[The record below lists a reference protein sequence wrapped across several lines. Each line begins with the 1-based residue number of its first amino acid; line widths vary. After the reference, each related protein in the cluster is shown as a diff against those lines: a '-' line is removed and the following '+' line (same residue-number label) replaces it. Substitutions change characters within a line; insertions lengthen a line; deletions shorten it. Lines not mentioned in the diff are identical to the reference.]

1 MPALITWW
9 SQDITALAGDV
20 FEGAVYAAG
29 ADLLARWSEA
39 QRHYHGTQHLVEMF
53 WALEE
58 LEDAGELDA
67 REATLARVAAWLHD
81 AVYDPKAVS
90 GANESES
97 ALLARGVLGEL
108 DLDADDVDTVE
119 ELVLM
124 TAGHEST
131 AGPPRPIESA
141 FHDADLWILSAPD
154 SRFDDYCRQVRSEYA
169 HVPEVAYRF
178 GRAALLR
185 GFAERE
191 RIYRTDFAHA
201 EWEPPA
207 RGNLERELARLAAPD
222 LEAT

>member
-1 MPALITWW
+1 
-9 SQDITALAGDV
+9 
-20 FEGAVYAAG
+20 
-29 ADLLARWSEA
+29 
-39 QRHYHGTQHLVEMF
+39 MF

-108 DLDADDVDTVE
+108 DLDDDDVDTVE

-169 HVPEVAYRF
+169 HAVSYTHLLAEKERLYFVEHRIGHTVAKSNGVTYEALVPAEHEAVSYTHLDVYKRQGL
-178 GRAALLR
+178 GRR
-185 GFAERE
+185 GPDGAPAGSFAGR
-191 RIYRTDFAHA
+191 
-201 EWEPPA
+201 
-207 RGNLERELARLAAPD
+207 
-222 LEAT
+222 